1 MSIQQTLNSMLM
13 SAQIGAGLYAHSPI
27 GQAQAEYKQAKK
39 EYQKTEDAYSQWS
52 GPLTEDETKI
62 YEQMSQRQANLASEI
77 YSIKPTPENYK
88 TYKETLGGLIED
100 IKDPKADT
108 SVQSAEAKALTSLSN
123 KIGSLTER
131 LQAFEN
137 RKSIIKKKSRGGKK

>member
-13 SAQIGAGLYAHSPI
+13 SAQIGAGLYAHSPA
-27 GQAQAEYKQAKK
+27 GQKAAEIKQLKSNYEDLEKKYSNWGEAKPGQEHISDIIVKQQTERAEKLAALQPTK
-39 EYQKTEDAYSQWS
+39 ENLERAAEIRGQYETQEI
-52 GPLTEDETKI
+52 DE
-62 YEQMSQRQANLASEI
+62 AF
-77 YSIKPTPENYK
+77 
-88 TYKETLGGLIED
+88 
-100 IKDPKADT
+100 
-108 SVQSAEAKALTSLSN
+108 QSAETKALKSLSN